1 MLTMS
6 PLTPLDQIP
15 VPVPKP
21 DRVYATRVFERVA
34 SFRGLKALL
43 GAADFSKA
51 GDRHAGL
58 AAESETDREAA
69 RAILSD
75 LTLEHLYDHP
85 LTDDD
90 GRVDSVMRVNYDLD
104 ANAFQSVASMRL
116 GELKNH
122 LLRSPCWPS
131 TR

>member
-1 MLTMS
+1 MS

-15 VPVPKP
+15 VPAPKP
-21 DRVYATRVFERVA
+21 DRVYSTRVFDRVA

-58 AAESETDREAA
+58 TAASETDREAA

-85 LTDDD
+85 LTDDE
-90 GRVDSVMRVNYDLD
+90 GRVDSVMRVNYDVD
-104 ANAFQSVASMRL
+104 RSAFQSVATMTL

-122 LLRSPCWPS
+122 LLRSPG
-131 TR
+131 TEVQRIGR